1 MKGLLGGLTVLVEVE
16 ALVFCSTGKPQD
28 KDPHCLI
35 PARLQNKRESCC
47 FIKTTRHSVCPC
59 LRARVRMCACLCVC
73 DFFSFFFFL
82 QLCSC
87 CAKKMIYS
95 IFDEVAA
102 KLLKPVLKCVV
113 QNFFF
118 CLLAFFS
125 QSRCDF

>member
-1 MKGLLGGLTVLVEVE
+1 MVKGLLGGLTVLVEVE

-59 LRARVRMCACLCVC
+59 LCAGVCVC
-73 DFFSFFFFL
+73 VCCVCVLVIFFFFL
-82 QLCSC
+82 QLCSY

-102 KLLKPVLKCVV
+102 KLLKPMLKCVV
-113 QNFFF
+113 
-118 CLLAFFS
+118 
-125 QSRCDF
+125 